1 MRKLKLMQVSKLK
14 MAALVIALSAAPA
27 LAGGVGNINVR
38 NCTWCHGS
46 SAQGYAPA
54 PRLAGQRQQYIVKQL
69 SGFRTHRRDNP
80 FSKMYMWPASANV
93 GPWAARYLAD
103 YFARLHPQAAD
114 DGNKA
119 LVAIGRAIYQEGV
132 PNANIAA
139 CVACHG
145 PRAQGIGEIPRLGG
159 MSYSYLQ
166 KRLEQWHAGYDAAAL
181 HPMPHVASNL
191 SSDQIAALASYLSYI
206 K

>member
-69 SGFRTHRRDNP
+69 SGFRT
-80 FSKMYMWPASANV
+80 
-93 GPWAARYLAD
+93 
-103 YFARLHPQAAD
+103 PQA
-114 DGNKA
+114 
-119 LVAIGRAIYQEGV
+119 R
-132 PNANIAA
+132 
-139 CVACHG
+139 
-145 PRAQGIGEIPRLGG
+145 
-159 MSYSYLQ
+159 
-166 KRLEQWHAGYDAAAL
+166 
-181 HPMPHVASNL
+181 
-191 SSDQIAALASYLSYI
+191 
-206 K
+206 